1 MKQEE
6 QTGKKIE
13 TGKTIHAASTSS
25 EGTMIYDLLV
35 VGGGPAGLS
44 TAVHAKK
51 EGLAVLVVE
60 GGELANTVFDYQ
72 KKKHVMSEP
81 SMFPL
86 RSDVPFEAGPRENIL
101 QSWHDTVENYQVP
114 IHRPEIVKEITK
126 KDSIFEVNSD
136 KAVYHA
142 KHVVLAIGIQGNPNW
157 LGKPGEDL
165 PHVSY
170 KLTDPFIYEDQD
182 IMMVGGGDAAIE
194 GVLALCEKNRITI
207 INRNT
212 EFFRLKNSLERQI
225 NEKIKAKQVVV
236 YHNATIERFEPG
248 YAFVTLSNRV
258 VKIKTDQVFIRIG
271 ASLPRPF
278 LEKCGVTFA
287 STDRSALPIISE
299 QYESAVPGLYVIGAV
314 AGYNLIKEGMNQG
327 YDVVEHILGRA
338 IVSVEEPFLEEK
350 LKFLPGTTNGRL
362 SFIAKVIPLMA
373 QVQKPSLREL
383 ILQATVHHGSP
394 GQVIYRENDFSDSL
408 YMILQGKVAVT
419 FSAQRPGDQ
428 PITLQRGA
436 FFGEMSLLSGR
447 CRSGTVTS
455 IGSSTLIEVPRK
467 AMLRLMASEPAIRQ
481 FLDKTF
487 NIRALRSLLS
497 LSLEEDALRGLA
509 HKAQLKAFSKDEVIV
524 NQREIGDAFYLVRS
538 GSVKVSKRHGE
549 KETMVKYL
557 PAGEYFGE
565 MALLD
570 QHDPTRKATVT
581 ATTRTEVM
589 QLMKDDFHTMLV
601 QYPAFGQRVREEM
614 QRRLIHGQ
622 AVEMMPPE
630 ETELAPRMIQEG
642 VFEGTDV
649 LFIDE
654 NKCVRCDNCVKA
666 CAATHDGQTA
676 LFRNEGTIFGN
687 LNVPNSC
694 RHCENPLCLTDCPAG
709 DAIQRGAKGEV
720 YINEAKCIGCGNCA
734 SNCPYNMIVMSQSK
748 PKVNAWNGV
757 LGLIGIDRKVAN
769 VQEIRTKP
777 IKCDLCR
784 DDSAGP
790 ACVRSCPTG
799 AAIRISPAKYF
810 ETIASA
816 SH

>member
-1 MKQEE
+1 VKQEE
-6 QTGKKIE
+6 QTAKKIE
-13 TGKTIHAASTSS
+13 RGKTLHAATSS
-25 EGTMIYDLLV
+25 EGTLIYDLLV

-51 EGLAVLVVE
+51 EGLTVLVVE
-60 GGELANTVFDYQ
+60 KGELANTVFDYQ
-72 KKKHVMSEP
+72 KNKHVMSEP

-86 RSDVPFEAGPRENIL
+86 RSDIPFEAGPREKIL
-101 QSWHDTVENYQVP
+101 GYWHDTVEKYQVP
-114 IHRPEIVKEITK
+114 IHRPVIIKEIIK
-126 KDSIFEVNSD
+126 KDSVFEVTSD
-136 KAVYHA
+136 KALYHA
-142 KHVVLAIGIQGNPNW
+142 RRVVLAIGIQGNPNR

-170 KLTDPFIYEDQD
+170 KLTDPSIYEDQD
-182 IMMVGGGDAAIE
+182 IMMVGAGDAAIE
-194 GVLALCEKNRITI
+194 GVLALCEKNRVTV

-212 EFFRLKNSLERQI
+212 EFFRLKDSLERQI
-225 NEKIKAKQVVV
+225 NQKIKTKKVVA

-248 YAFVTLSNRV
+248 YAFVTLPNRV
-258 VKIKTDQVFIRIG
+258 VMIKTDFVFIRIG

-278 LEKCGVTFA
+278 LEKCGATFP
-287 STDRSALPIISE
+287 STDRTALPVISE
-299 QYESAVPGLYVIGAV
+299 HYESAVAGLYIIGDA
-314 AGYNLIKEGMNQG
+314 AGSNLIKQGMNQG
-327 YDVVEHILGRA
+327 YEVVEHILGRA
-338 IVSVEEPFLEEK
+338 IEPVEEPLLKEK
-350 LKFLPGTTNGRL
+350 LKFLPGTTDERL
-362 SFIAKVIPLMA
+362 QFIAKVIPLMA
-373 QVQKPSLREL
+373 QVQKQSFREL
-383 ILQATVHHGSP
+383 ILEATVHHVKP

-419 FSAQRPGDQ
+419 FSTQRPEDQ
-428 PITLQRGA
+428 PITLQCGA

-467 AMLRLMASEPAIRQ
+467 AMLRLIASEPAIKR

-487 NIRALRSLLS
+487 SIRALRSLLS
-497 LSLEEDALRGLA
+497 MSLEERAVEGLA
-509 HKAQLKAFSKDEVIV
+509 RKAQIKAFSKDEVIV
-524 NQREIGDAFYLVRS
+524 KQREVGDSFYLVRS
-538 GSVKVSKRHGE
+538 GSVKISKRHGD
-549 KETMVKYL
+549 KETVVKHL

-570 QHDPTRKATVT
+570 QQDPTRKATVT

-601 QYPAFGQRVREEM
+601 HYPAFGHRLREEM

-622 AVEMMPPE
+622 AVQMMPSE
-630 ETELAPRMIQEG
+630 ERALIPRMIQEG

-676 LFRNEGTIFGN
+676 LYRNEGTIFGN
-687 LNVPNSC
+687 LHVPNSC

-734 SNCPYNMIVMSQSK
+734 SNCPYNMIVMSHSK
-748 PKVNAWNGV
+748 PKVSAWTGV
-757 LGLIGIDRKVAN
+757 LDLIGIDRKSAN
-769 VQEIRTKP
+769 VPEIRTKA

-799 AAIRISPAKYF
+799 AAIRVSPAKYF
-810 ETIASA
+810 ETIASTL
-816 SH
+816 H